1 VAGMANAPS
10 SEFAG
15 SALPPR
21 SLLIAV
27 SLVSAAALSYEILLM
42 RLFSII
48 QWHHFA
54 YMMISLALL
63 GYGAS
68 GTFLTLARPW
78 LLPRFGIAF
87 TANAALFGLAAPLCF
102 AGAQAVP
109 FNALEILWS
118 PRQWAY
124 LVLIYLILVPPFF
137 FAANCIGL
145 AFQRYR
151 TALGRVYAA
160 DLWGAGSGA
169 LAIIL
174 LLFLLFPLT
183 ALAAVAGLG
192 LSAAALAWL
201 GLGQPP
207 RALALPLFAL
217 GPVLGLAL
225 QGSGLQLQP
234 VEYKSL
240 AQALRVAGAEPV
252 AERSSPLGLLSVVRS
267 PVVPFRHAPGLSL
280 ESPAPVPEQLAVFT
294 DGEGMTAITRWDGT
308 RESLAFRDYMPSA
321 LPYHLLPANP
331 KVLVLGAGG
340 GSEVL
345 QGIYHRAARIDAVEL
360 NPQLI
365 DLVTRNFAD
374 FAGQMYQRSE
384 VRLHAAEARGF
395 VAASTEN
402 FDLIQVALLDA
413 FNTSSAGLYG
423 LNESYLYT
431 VEALQAYLDHLQP
444 GGFLAVTR
452 WVRLPPR
459 DEAKLFATAVE
470 ALRRS
475 GSDPARRLAWIR
487 GWQTSTLIVK
497 NGDLAE
503 GDIAALRRFADD
515 RSFDP
520 VWYPGIAEAETNVYN
535 VLKEPY
541 GFEIAQ
547 ALLGPARR
555 DFIERYKF
563 DIRPA
568 TDDRPYFFHV
578 FRWPILAEILNLR
591 GAGGLSLL
599 DLSYPVLAATLI
611 QALALSALLILAPLK
626 VFGSNGEPGPQ
637 AGRKARVFAYF
648 ALVGLAFMFTEMVF
662 IQRFILYLAHPL
674 YAVAV
679 VLAGFLLFAGLGS
692 RHASTLE
699 RARAG
704 DAIVRAA
711 QAIALIAAVY
721 LILLPP
727 LFEASMALPAF
738 MKIVAVLVLIAP
750 LAFFMGLPFPLGLAE
765 LAEDAE
771 PLIPWAFGING
782 CASVVAAILA
792 TLLSIHFGQTWV
804 LIAALVL
811 YGMAAWVN
819 KIGLSGRT
827 VRESRTPVAD

>member
-1 VAGMANAPS
+1 MAGTTAAPS
-10 SEFAG
+10 GAIG
-15 SALPPR
+15 SPFPPR
-21 SLLIAV
+21 LLLISV

-42 RLFSII
+42 RLFSIV

-78 LLPRFGIAF
+78 LLPRFGAAF
-87 TANAALFGLAAPLCF
+87 TANAALLGLAAPLCF

-109 FNALEILWS
+109 FDALEILWS

-124 LVLIYLILVPPFF
+124 LVLIYLLLVPPFF

-151 TALGRVYAA
+151 TVLGRVYAA

-192 LSAAALAWL
+192 FIAAALAWL
-201 GLGQPP
+201 GLGQQP
-207 RALALPLFAL
+207 RGPALLLFAL
-217 GPVLGLAL
+217 GPVLGIVLA
-225 QGSGLQLQP
+225 GSGLQLQP

-240 AQALRVAGAEPV
+240 AQALRVAGAELV
-252 AERSSPLGLLSVVRS
+252 EERSSPLGLLSVVRS
-267 PVVPFRHAPGLSL
+267 PVVPFRYAPGLSL
-280 ESPAPVPEQLAVFT
+280 NSPAPVPEQLAVFT
-294 DGEGMTAITRWDGT
+294 DGEGMAAVTRWDGA
-308 RESLAFRDYMPSA
+308 RESLAYFDYMPSA

-331 KVLVLGAGG
+331 RVLVLGAGG
-340 GSEVL
+340 GGEVL

-360 NPQLI
+360 NPQII
-365 DLVTRNFAD
+365 DLVAREFAD
-374 FAGQMYQRSE
+374 FAGKVYQRPE

-395 VAASTEN
+395 VAASAEN
-402 FDLIQVALLDA
+402 FDLIQLALLDA

-431 VEALQAYLDHLQP
+431 VEALRAYLAHLKP

-459 DEAKLFATAVE
+459 DEARLFATAVE
-470 ALRRS
+470 ALHRS
-475 GSDPARRLAWIR
+475 GGNPARRIAWIR
-487 GWQTSTLIVK
+487 GWQTSTLLVK
-497 NGDLAE
+497 NGDLTE
-503 GDIAALRRFADD
+503 GDIAALRRFAGD
-515 RSFDP
+515 RAFDP
-520 VWYPGIAEAETNVYN
+520 VWHPGITAAETNVYN
-535 VLKEPY
+535 IISEPY

-547 ALLGPARR
+547 ALLGPARPN
-555 DFIERYKF
+555 FIERYKF

-578 FRWPILAEILNLR
+578 FRWPILAEALNLR

-599 DLSYPVLAATLI
+599 DMSYPVLIATLI

-626 VFGSNGEPGPQ
+626 VFGANGKSGPRP
-637 AGRKARVFAYF
+637 GRKTSVFAYF

-662 IQRFILYLAHPL
+662 IQKFILYLAHPL

-699 RARAG
+699 GARAG
-704 DAIVRAA
+704 EAIVRAA
-711 QAIALIAAVY
+711 QAIALITAVY

-738 MKIVAVLVLIAP
+738 VKIVAVLVLIAP
-750 LAFFMGLPFPLGLAE
+750 LAFFMGLPFPLGLAQ
-765 LAEDAE
+765 LAEDSE

-782 CASVVAAILA
+782 CASVVAAVLA
-792 TLLSIHFGQTWV
+792 TLLSIHFGQTQV

-811 YGMAAWVN
+811 YGMAAWVS
-819 KIGLSGRT
+819 KAGLAGRT
-827 VRESRTPVAD
+827 VRENRTPVAD